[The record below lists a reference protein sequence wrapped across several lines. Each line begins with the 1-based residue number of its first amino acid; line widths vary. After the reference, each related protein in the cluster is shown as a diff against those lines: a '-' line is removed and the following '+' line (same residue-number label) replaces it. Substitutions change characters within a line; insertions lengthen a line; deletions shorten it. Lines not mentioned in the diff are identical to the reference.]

1 MLNTFFS
8 ELTTQSNTA
17 FSLGTR
23 LMVFSGRNT
32 RSTLNDLMVPK
43 LAVADFALVVG
54 TLLVEAGP
62 GPLLLKG
69 NTFFKLVI
77 YASVR

>member
-17 FSLGTR
+17 FNFGTR
-23 LMVFSGRNT
+23 LIVFSGRNT

-43 LAVADFALVVG
+43 LAVADLALVAG
-54 TLLVEAGP
+54 TFEAAAGPLPLLVNKNIRES
-62 GPLLLKG
+62 
-69 NTFFKLVI
+69 VI
-77 YASVR
+77 